1 MLCPG
6 KKFFFLFDV
15 SEFNYLKG
23 SGSIV
28 FLNLFICLSFF
39 GFVKKQ
45 RLSGALPNN
54 TYQA

>member
-6 KKFFFLFDV
+6 KKVFFLFDV

-39 GFVKKQ
+39 GFLRKQ
-45 RLSGALPNN
+45 THPGALPNN